1 MCGTKDCSRFETR
14 LIPDA
19 LNKRDGGGGYVEA
32 RPKYLP
38 FLLNPLLNLR
48 PLVVHCRSIS
58 NDTTLSGQRT
68 QGFPYLIRVSG
79 PAIRETNSAHYWRA
93 TPLLKAGEGLVGI
106 AFSQPKL

>member
-1 MCGTKDCSRFETR
+1 VERRTAADFETR

-19 LNKRDGGGGYVEA
+19 LNKRDVVGGYVEA

-58 NDTTLSGQRT
+58 NDATLFGQRT

-79 PAIRETNSAHYWRA
+79 PAIREPKLRVVAHYWRRN
-93 TPLLKAGEGLVGI
+93 TVIEGERG
-106 AFSQPKL
+106 PC